1 MVVAIILASLFV
13 IGGVVFY
20 FTKLRTPKNN
30 GGGGSI
36 ASNTAPGLD
45 KFVDN
50 MQTGTTIDD
59 KPNWSTDSGGEL
71 RKDF

>member
-1 MVVAIILASLFV
+1 MVIPIILASLFV
-13 IGGVVFY
+13 IGGVAFY
-20 FTKLRTPKNN
+20 FAKVRTPKHK

-59 KPNWSTDSGGEL
+59 KPTWSTDNGGEL